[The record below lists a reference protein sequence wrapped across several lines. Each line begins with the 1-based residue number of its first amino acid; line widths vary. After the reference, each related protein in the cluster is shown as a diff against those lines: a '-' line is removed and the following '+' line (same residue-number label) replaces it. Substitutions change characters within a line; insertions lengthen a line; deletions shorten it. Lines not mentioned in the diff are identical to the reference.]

1 MKVGKYNVDFAG
13 VKYDGTIPYSK
24 VVIEEFDG
32 DCPIAMYTKTL
43 YFNIGTNFM
52 VSPFS
57 TEKEIEDYLGYPDNT
72 KLQLS
77 TKLTVREVG
86 GPACLQNETVDFME
100 MPIALLRAELLQ
112 GGDLYNG
119 FLTSI
124 ESSLREQLPT
134 LQINIHTVAEE
145 ALR

>member
-1 MKVGKYNVDFAG
+1 
-13 VKYDGTIPYSK
+13 
-24 VVIEEFDG
+24 
-32 DCPIAMYTKTL
+32 
-43 YFNIGTNFM
+43 M

-119 FLTSI
+119 FLASI
-124 ESSLREQLPT
+124 ESSLKEQLSD
-134 LQINIHTVAEE
+134 LQVDTAVIAEE